1 MLGLKGLNRSYNL
14 SILWQTNFLFDLQEH
29 FLVPDHT
36 ITDITGASF
45 AGFYYVCLQKSAATI
60 EGYYYHRSSEW
71 LVQLFLCSYC
81 AWQCIYSCI
90 LDNEKTETQLVKAF
104 QKEAFYFFIPRKFT
118 FKTQLDV
125 SRIFQTHFQACLFMG
140 LDIALFLLDF
150 ALWSVQINCAILW
163 TNEMQNH
170 N

>member
-1 MLGLKGLNRSYNL
+1 MENIHSDVGVKWFKQVYNL
-14 SILWQTNFLFDLQEH
+14 SFYDKPIFFFDLQEH

-104 QKEAFYFFIPRKFT
+104 QKEAFYFLFPESLLLR
-118 FKTQLDV
+118 LDLMSAGF
-125 SRIFQTHFQACLFMG
+125 SRLISKHVCL
-140 LDIALFLLDF
+140 
-150 ALWSVQINCAILW
+150 WV
-163 TNEMQNH
+163 
-170 N
+170 